1 MQTSAWT
8 RAEVSKSTACEK
20 GFRNYPSLLV
30 ALAGLVAQ
38 VVPPVPRV
46 LRVLRVAAE
55 AVTSG

>member
-46 LRVLRVAAE
+46 LRVAAE